1 MFQPWVLLVLGASIT
16 GAIARILQKK
26 VMMNP
31 KHDSMALSFLFQF
44 MAAVIFFI
52 YSKATNTFEIPNL
65 WTVWPHVIA
74 MIFLYAAGNILS
86 FLAFEHAE
94 ASEASILFPTS
105 TIWAVLTAVIFL
117 GEQLSV
123 WQIVGIAVVIL
134 GIIFTYFEKS
144 SWRFNKGHVFA
155 LLSSFLYGI
164 AFTNDVYILKLF
176 QSVSSYMFMI
186 FLLPSLVILFF
197 KPKLTKS
204 LASYFSSIKISN
216 MLISAVVLYCFSS
229 IAYFTAYK
237 VGGQASLISPIFQ
250 TSVILTVFLSVFFL
264 GERKHLLQ
272 KAIGCLVTI
281 AGVILLIT
289 T

>member
-1 MFQPWVLLVLGASIT
+1 
-16 GAIARILQKK
+16 
-26 VMMNP
+26 
-31 KHDSMALSFLFQF
+31 
-44 MAAVIFFI
+44 
-52 YSKATNTFEIPNL
+52 
-65 WTVWPHVIA
+65 
-74 MIFLYAAGNILS
+74 MI
-86 FLAFEHAE
+86 
-94 ASEASILFPTS
+94 
-105 TIWAVLTAVIFL
+105 
-117 GEQLSV
+117 
-123 WQIVGIAVVIL
+123 
-134 GIIFTYFEKS
+134 
-144 SWRFNKGHVFA
+144 FA

-272 KAIGCLVTI
+272 KAIGSLVTI